1 MKQTDY
7 ENHPVHGN
15 LREILNK
22 LDEDGS
28 GDIDVRELKAILDYM
43 SWMLSQSD
51 VALLKKDDLDGA
63 NHVCNQIAGYKN
75 GSMGPS
81 AALQTI
87 LPLLTTFYTKLP
99 YPRVR
104 KIFRSEANE
113 QLELLR
119 QEAEALREKF
129 ANETQELQKQSVQF
143 AKTANEKQNANT
155 DRLDMLKEQLAELK
169 GSFDAL
175 LEAEKVRW
183 NSEVSAIYEKK
194 KAELAEDTK
203 NKVAELEELI
213 DKFDT
218 KNKELDQLLEA
229 SGNTA
234 LAGGLSAA
242 ADKEFKEYKLFRR
255 FSVGTFGLSALLLI
269 YIFNQYVTTTDTFRI
284 LDFIQ
289 RLPLSVIFA
298 LPALYFSS
306 VARSHQNAEQRYRSL
321 SLRVA
326 SFATYVKSIDGTI
339 AEDEIRLKTELYK
352 ELASEFFKEP
362 KEPES
367 IKIGRRDFTD
377 VIESIA
383 TKVVKKMPGSRKS

>member
-1 MKQTDY
+1 
-7 ENHPVHGN
+7 
-15 LREILNK
+15 
-22 LDEDGS
+22 
-28 GDIDVRELKAILDYM
+28 
-43 SWMLSQSD
+43 
-51 VALLKKDDLDGA
+51 
-63 NHVCNQIAGYKN
+63 
-75 GSMGPS
+75 
-81 AALQTI
+81 
-87 LPLLTTFYTKLP
+87 
-99 YPRVR
+99 
-104 KIFRSEANE
+104 
-113 QLELLR
+113 
-119 QEAEALREKF
+119 
-129 ANETQELQKQSVQF
+129 
-143 AKTANEKQNANT
+143 
-155 DRLDMLKEQLAELK
+155 MLKEQLAELK

-218 KNKELDQLLEA
+218 KYKELDQLLEA

-234 LAGGLSAA
+234 LAEGLSAA

-255 FSVGTFGLSALLLI
+255 FSVGSFGLSALLLI

-339 AEDEIRLKTELYK
+339 AEDEIRLKRSYTRSWPPSFSK
-352 ELASEFFKEP
+352 SQRNQKVS
-362 KEPES
+362 KS
-367 IKIGRRDFTD
+367 VD
-377 VIESIA
+377 VISP
-383 TKVVKKMPGSRKS
+383 T